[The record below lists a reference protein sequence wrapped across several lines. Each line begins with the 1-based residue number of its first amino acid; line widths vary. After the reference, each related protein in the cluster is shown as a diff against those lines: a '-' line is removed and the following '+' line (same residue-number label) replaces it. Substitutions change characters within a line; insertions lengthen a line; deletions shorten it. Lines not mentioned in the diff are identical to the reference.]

1 MDYKWKAFSVLSVG
15 TLMAAVDGTIV
26 LLALVPIAQDLQSS
40 YVTIIWVVIA
50 YLLATTALVLSLGR
64 ISDIYGRKRMYNL
77 GFVVFALGSAL
88 SGFAGSGL
96 QLVGFRALQ
105 GVGAA
110 LLTAN
115 AFAILSEAFPREE
128 RGRAFGMIAIVWGL
142 GSVLGILLGAVIISV
157 TVWRVI
163 FWINIPI
170 GIFGTLWAYRTL
182 RESKNPA
189 SQGESFDLPAA
200 ILFTGALT
208 SLLFAV
214 TWGLLNTWTD
224 PTTLTAFALVLPLFL
239 GFVLWEVRWSRS
251 PIIDFAFFR
260 DRTFTFGVSAAMLQS
275 IAIFSVNFLLIFY
288 LEGIYNL
295 SVLEAAILIMP
306 SAIAVGVVGPFGG
319 ILSDR
324 FGARRIATIGLL
336 LQIAALFALAA
347 LQTGT
352 PLWTVGALEA
362 IFGVGSGLFFPANT
376 STIMSASPQGRYGV
390 GSGIMNT
397 FRNTG
402 MVLSFAVSL
411 IAITTT
417 LSPQL
422 ADALF
427 VGVVPPGGF
436 SLADQS
442 EYLSGQSLA
451 FLIAGVLL
459 VVALILVLWTKDRA
473 PTTTP
478 AYEVTSVVRSKPV

>member
-189 SQGESFDLPAA
+189 SQGESFD
-200 ILFTGALT
+200 
-208 SLLFAV
+208 
-214 TWGLLNTWTD
+214 
-224 PTTLTAFALVLPLFL
+224 
-239 GFVLWEVRWSRS
+239 
-251 PIIDFAFFR
+251 
-260 DRTFTFGVSAAMLQS
+260 
-275 IAIFSVNFLLIFY
+275 
-288 LEGIYNL
+288 
-295 SVLEAAILIMP
+295 
-306 SAIAVGVVGPFGG
+306 
-319 ILSDR
+319 
-324 FGARRIATIGLL
+324 
-336 LQIAALFALAA
+336 
-347 LQTGT
+347 
-352 PLWTVGALEA
+352 
-362 IFGVGSGLFFPANT
+362 
-376 STIMSASPQGRYGV
+376 
-390 GSGIMNT
+390 
-397 FRNTG
+397 
-402 MVLSFAVSL
+402 
-411 IAITTT
+411 
-417 LSPQL
+417 
-422 ADALF
+422 
-427 VGVVPPGGF
+427 
-436 SLADQS
+436 
-442 EYLSGQSLA
+442 
-451 FLIAGVLL
+451 
-459 VVALILVLWTKDRA
+459 
-473 PTTTP
+473 
-478 AYEVTSVVRSKPV
+478 

>member
-1 MDYKWKAFSVLSVG
+1 
-15 TLMAAVDGTIV
+15 
-26 LLALVPIAQDLQSS
+26 
-40 YVTIIWVVIA
+40 
-50 YLLATTALVLSLGR
+50 
-64 ISDIYGRKRMYNL
+64 
-77 GFVVFALGSAL
+77 
-88 SGFAGSGL
+88 
-96 QLVGFRALQ
+96 
-105 GVGAA
+105 
-110 LLTAN
+110 
-115 AFAILSEAFPREE
+115 
-128 RGRAFGMIAIVWGL
+128 
-142 GSVLGILLGAVIISV
+142 
-157 TVWRVI
+157 
-163 FWINIPI
+163 
-170 GIFGTLWAYRTL
+170 
-182 RESKNPA
+182 
-189 SQGESFDLPAA
+189 
-200 ILFTGALT
+200 
-208 SLLFAV
+208 
-214 TWGLLNTWTD
+214 
-224 PTTLTAFALVLPLFL
+224 
-239 GFVLWEVRWSRS
+239 
-251 PIIDFAFFR
+251 
-260 DRTFTFGVSAAMLQS
+260 FGVSAAMLQS